1 MLSWIMSAFLLA
13 SVKSI
18 RNTGDIHFSAFPS
31 VHFSGATRMVR
42 KPCPAAPAMSG
53 PGPSPASSYRVPSHV
68 QQINQEAA
76 KPNLL
81 IALIVSNCVTKVTSA
96 YFIILYIYYIL
107 YICNFL
113 YTNDIPMPWRK
124 LESLEHL
131 LCGDSP
137 TALLWDGLSPRN
149 MTKSL
154 QNGHRFAL
162 SLPDYRQMKVSLCDI
177 AWYVWC

>member
-1 MLSWIMSAFLLA
+1 MNILSLGCLISTFFVHVHMLSWIMSAFLLA

-76 KPNLL
+76 KLNLL

-96 YFIILYIYYIL
+96 YFIILYIYIIYIFVIFYIL
-107 YICNFL
+107 MIYQC
-113 YTNDIPMPWRK
+113 
-124 LESLEHL
+124 LEENLKALNTYSAGTAQPPFCEMDCLPGTWPSR
-131 LCGDSP
+131 CKMVTDSP
-137 TALLWDGLSPRN
+137 
-149 MTKSL
+149 
-154 QNGHRFAL
+154 
-162 SLPDYRQMKVSLCDI
+162 
-177 AWYVWC
+177 